1 MNRVR
6 GVVDS
11 LNQNGIKIGESW
23 YNFSK
28 FNEIKKPVEGDL
40 VEVVVND
47 DKWIQELDVVQ
58 PAVNGA
64 DKQTKITRSGL
75 LNTAIAVLRTQG
87 RPVTTQEVIE
97 TAKDFEPY
105 INESP
110 YIPSGDDT
118 PLVEESYGLETL

>member
-1 MNRVR
+1 MNRLR

-11 LNQNGIKIGESW
+11 LNQSGIKIEESW
-23 YNFSK
+23 YNYSK
-28 FNEIKKPVEGDL
+28 FNEVKKPVEGDL

-47 DKWIQELDVVQ
+47 DKWIQELEVVQ
-58 PAVNGA
+58 PAANGA

-75 LNTAIAVLRTQG
+75 LNTAISILRTEN
-87 RPVTTQEVIE
+87 RSVTIGEVIQ
-97 TAKDFEPY
+97 TAKGLEPY
-105 INESP
+105 INEPP

>member
-11 LNQNGIKIGESW
+11 LNQSGIKIGETW

-28 FNEIKKPVEGDL
+28 YKNVQRPHEGDI
-40 VEVVVND
+40 VEIELQD
-47 DKWIQELDVVQ
+47 DKRIQVLDFVQ
-58 PAVNGA
+58 MAVNGA

-87 RPVTTQEVIE
+87 RPVTTEEVIE

-105 INESP
+105 INEPP
-110 YIPSGDDT
+110 YVPGGEDIPF
-118 PLVEESYGLETL
+118 